1 MNAITR
7 PVRYLWLAFEQID
20 LLDNAR
26 PTNATDVVAL
36 ARSIEALG
44 LQVPLTCVERSGRYL
59 LIAGRHR
66 LEALRVLGREEAPVR
81 VVDFDDIEA
90 RLWTIS
96 ENLHRS
102 ELTVAQRAEQVAEY
116 ADLAKQKREAER
128 VSGQLAQKPPGRPE
142 SGDSLAARDLGITR
156 EEIRRA
162 QTIAALPEATKETAR
177 SLGYDDNQSALLK
190 AARETTPE
198 AQIAALKG
206 VAERGR
212 VITAESA
219 RPLRDLTN
227 ISGGELARWIKL
239 TTPNDRLH
247 VIRVLEMAAAILRD
261 ELSGRVA

>member
-7 PVRYLWLAFEQID
+7 PVRYLWLAIEQID
-20 LLDNAR
+20 LPDNGR

-44 LQVPLTCVERSGRYL
+44 LQVPLTCIERDGRFML
-59 LIAGRHR
+59 VAGRHR
-66 LEALRVLGREEAPVR
+66 LEALRVLGHQKAPVR
-81 VVDFDDIEA
+81 VVDFDDLEA

-116 ADLAKQKREAER
+116 AELAKQKREAEKPAQVAH
-128 VSGQLAQKPPGRPE
+128 VSGGRGNQG
-142 SGDSLAARDLGITR
+142 GDSLAARDLGISR
-156 EEIRRA
+156 DEVRRA
-162 QTIAALPEATKETAR
+162 QTIAALPEATKEAAR